1 MNNNIEN
8 NNNNNNNDNNK
19 TNYNYNYNDSETKDS
34 SKSSNNNKN
43 NSNGKVGSKLA
54 QAVSLRRGVESWIVR
69 PTTEDVLENLEEFF
83 LGHDLDKPITETTET
98 TETPETP
105 VIPVTPQNIT
115 PQQETETLSKV
126 IKEKSDGDDSHRNEE
141 GNGGGAKL
149 TRFKSIRSA
158 AQEAHQREI
167 RERY

>member
-8 NNNNNNNDNNK
+8 NNNNNNNNNNK

-69 PTTEDVLENLEEFF
+69 PTTEDVLENFS
-83 LGHDLDKPITETTET
+83 LDM
-98 TETPETP
+98 
-105 VIPVTPQNIT
+105 
-115 PQQETETLSKV
+115 TLINQLLKQL
-126 IKEKSDGDDSHRNEE
+126 KQL
-141 GNGGGAKL
+141 KL
-149 TRFKSIRSA
+149 LKLR
-158 AQEAHQREI
+158 
-167 RERY
+167 

>member
-98 TETPETP
+98 PETP

>member
-8 NNNNNNNDNNK
+8 NNNNNNNDNNT

-98 TETPETP
+98 TETP